1 MIQILLSTLSL
12 CLFSAAATHDELNS
26 DPQIVKVNNHVVISR
41 MESYPGNLL
50 CHNGKDLFFKSL
62 SDCKDS
68 GASSCKS
75 LNVSPL
81 AEVEEIKLNEN
92 GTEVITRFFS
102 KSLYYSVSV
111 FEKSKESDWDY
122 VLKET
127 LKKRIPSCDGEF
139 YRDIEITYMER
150 SPVSQQEKQLLKA
163 IYDSGFNVINSP
175 LGPIDDLSYL
185 DQQSPDLDWSK
196 IASHLKKNISTP
208 ECAGSIHE
216 DTLKLLGGELSGNGI
231 TGQMLQQLQSISQP
245 LKPEEALDRKEKS
258 LKCEPEDVWI

>member
-1 MIQILLSTLSL
+1 MIQILLFILSL
-12 CLFSAAATHDELNS
+12 FLFCGATAQDELNS

-41 MESYPGNLL
+41 MESYPGHLL
-50 CHNGKDLFFKSL
+50 CHDGKDLFFKDL
-62 SDCKDS
+62 ADCNEARVS
-68 GASSCKS
+68 TCKS
-75 LNVSPL
+75 LKVSPL
-81 AEVEEIKLNEN
+81 AEVEEIKLNNN
-92 GTEVITRFFS
+92 GSEVITRFFS

-111 FEKSKESDWDY
+111 FEKSMESDWDY
-122 VLKET
+122 VLKDT

-139 YRDIEITYMER
+139 YRDIEITYMQR
-150 SPVSQQEKQLLKA
+150 SPVNQQERQLLQA

-175 LGPIDDLSYL
+175 LGPIDNLSYL

-231 TGQMLQQLQSISQP
+231 TGQMLQQLQLISQP
-245 LKPEEALDRKEKS
+245 LKPEEALNRQEKS